1 MKYVKELRS
10 LLLSQVFAMW
20 RTPPLI
26 SPQTTRERL
35 ELVLDVHFNQPLWS
49 EIRIDKNYL
58 LVSPIPWL
66 PKGMWTETSFI
77 DQPGRAKVFPLLMSR
92 MKEQGAGSSL
102 CYTQSLCHWW
112 KSPPTGICMTASW
125 NQICFPHI
133 QPSSAC
139 KQLDFSLLLHLNF
152 KNLETVN
159 IELSAPELI
168 LFLAPTIKLPVCK
181 AKT

>member
-1 MKYVKELRS
+1 MC
-10 LLLSQVFAMW
+10 
-20 RTPPLI
+20 
-26 SPQTTRERL
+26 
-35 ELVLDVHFNQPLWS
+35 VHFNQPLWS

-66 PKGMWTETSFI
+66 PTVWELKQALQITQLPPGM
-77 DQPGRAKVFPLLMSR
+77 AKVFPLLIGR

-102 CYTQSLCHWW
+102 CYSPELCRWW
-112 KSPPTGICMTASW
+112 KSPPTGICTTNSW

-133 QPSSAC
+133 QPPSTC
-139 KQLDFSLLLHLNF
+139 KRLAFSLLLHLNF

-181 AKT
+181 AKIQTYF

>member
-1 MKYVKELRS
+1 MFISINHFDQKSELTKTIC
-10 LLLSQVFAMW
+10 QFHQFPDYQKVC
-20 RTPPLI
+20 
-26 SPQTTRERL
+26 
-35 ELVLDVHFNQPLWS
+35 ELKQALQINQFP
-49 EIRIDKNYL
+49 
-58 LVSPIPWL
+58 
-66 PKGMWTETSFI
+66 
-77 DQPGRAKVFPLLMSR
+77 PGRAKVFPLLMSR